1 MQKDM
6 MRAALFL
13 FMGMIGLPGL
23 AFSGDLQFSFNSPSF
38 NGQGYS
44 AHVLTIEQLQQQA
57 EQRLRDQSAQR
68 LAQEE
73 RARLNNPVN
82 QFLGNLQ
89 SMIYQ
94 QLAKQLNDAL
104 FGENPSNSGTL
115 SLAGNTINY
124 NRTGNNINLTIV
136 DTSGNTTQVTVPV
149 GSLAF

>member
-1 MQKDM
+1 
-6 MRAALFL
+6 MRTAFF
-13 FMGMIGLPGL
+13 FMIMLLGLPVS
-23 AFSGDLQFSFNSPSF
+23 AYAGDLQFSFSSPSF

-44 AHVLTIEQLQQQA
+44 SHVLTIEQLQQQA
-57 EQRLRDQSAQR
+57 GQRLRDQSAQR
-68 LAQEE
+68 SAQEE
-73 RARLNNPVN
+73 RTRLNNPVN

-115 SLAGNTINY
+115 SLAGSTINY
-124 NRTGNNINLTIV
+124 NRIGNSINLTIV